1 MKLNFKLLYVEV
13 ALAMLLSVNLH
24 HIGYQFDSPIYW
36 IYQIICGVAICM
48 VCDEIFQDDN
58 EKKQ

>member
-1 MKLNFKLLYVEV
+1 MKFNFKQFYVEV
-13 ALAMLLSVNLH
+13 ALLMLLSVNLH

-48 VCDEIFQDDN
+48 ICDETFQDDD
-58 EKKQ
+58 EKK